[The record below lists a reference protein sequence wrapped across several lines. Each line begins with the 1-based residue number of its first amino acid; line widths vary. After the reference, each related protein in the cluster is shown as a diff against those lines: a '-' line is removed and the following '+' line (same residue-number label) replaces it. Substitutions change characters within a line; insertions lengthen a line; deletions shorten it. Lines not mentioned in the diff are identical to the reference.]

1 MKFVDRI
8 KRVFPVIAGIMMI
21 LSAGTLRGDQ
31 PQDGGTESLF
41 SYGAGARAIG
51 LGGANVSKPEESAA
65 LFWNP
70 AFLDYVR
77 RMHVGVFHTSFI
89 GDTPYDFVSFTFPT
103 LRMGTFSGG
112 FMRIA
117 TGGVQ
122 GYDEYGVPG
131 ETFGFSQ
138 EEFLFGYGKRL
149 FEKSSAGLLLKVDH
163 QSMLDNSTTGIGLD
177 AGLCYDIPYEI
188 KTGLVVRNLLSP
200 SLKLLRAANT
210 HPVSVVAGL
219 SRDFYLSPTHMITPL
234 LDLEKMASHS
244 LRTRIGFEYSYLPY
258 LAFRGGVNQTSTSF
272 GLGIRI
278 KETLG
283 FDYAM
288 SENDLS
294 TQHLFSVNYSF
305 GLSRDE
311 KLQLEAKREEERIER
326 EVKENFEAR
335 KKAEVE
341 RHIQRAQQAFDEKD
355 YFASLTAWQQV
366 LAWDEDNKQ
375 AREAIDQITATLD
388 EIQQQRNVDAATRAT
403 CRELFDVGIRYY
415 TEKRYPEAISSWERV
430 LEIDPENE
438 LSREYLERARE
449 EVRALVANHA
459 GRANRLTNAGDYTG
473 ALNEYHI
480 SLRYDPQ
487 NVNILR
493 NIKRVQDLIRSNES
507 FREGLTHYL
516 RGDFQSAVS
525 DFEQALELNPANMMV
540 KDYIAEA
547 ESRLSGRKETTELQP
562 EFEKEYL
569 KGIDLYLQGQYKQA
583 IEIWEG
589 ILEKDPHNQSVIRNI
604 QAAKDRLKTIEELGA
619 RE

>member
-1 MKFVDRI
+1 
-8 KRVFPVIAGIMMI
+8 
-21 LSAGTLRGDQ
+21 
-31 PQDGGTESLF
+31 
-41 SYGAGARAIG
+41 
-51 LGGANVSKPEESAA
+51 
-65 LFWNP
+65 
-70 AFLDYVR
+70 
-77 RMHVGVFHTSFI
+77 
-89 GDTPYDFVSFTFPT
+89 
-103 LRMGTFSGG
+103 
-112 FMRIA
+112 MRIA